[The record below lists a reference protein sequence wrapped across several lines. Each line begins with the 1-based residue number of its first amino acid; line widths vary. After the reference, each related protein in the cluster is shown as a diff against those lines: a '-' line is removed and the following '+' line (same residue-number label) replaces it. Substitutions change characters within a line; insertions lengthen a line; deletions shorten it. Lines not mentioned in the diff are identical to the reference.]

1 MNLSRRIAV
10 CFPLLFLACMA
21 TRPIHAQDAWPSKP
35 VRLLSPFPPAG
46 PLDVMVRIYAQ
57 KLNENW
63 AGRATAVV
71 DTQPGASGTIG
82 TQTVA
87 RATPDGYTLLFTIDL
102 PIAMAPA
109 LFKTSYDPRRD
120 LAPVAAL
127 GETISMVLAH
137 PSTGIRSVTDLV
149 AQAKAN
155 PGKLTFASGGNAS
168 PGHMCMELIKLSAG
182 IDLLHIPY
190 KGAAPAT
197 AAILSG
203 EVGLFCAGVTQ
214 GLPNVKAGKLF
225 ALGTVGP
232 KPSPLT
238 PELAPLSQTWP
249 DVSLSTWFV
258 VMAPPATPA
267 NVISAAQSALR
278 RVYDDTTVQQKLAPL
293 GIDPLWGSPA
303 EVNQWI
309 ERDLAKW
316 TRVVKTAGI
325 KAD

>member
-1 MNLSRRIAV
+1 MIFTRIAM
-10 CFPLLFLACMA
+10 LFLSCLALTQA
-21 TRPIHAQDAWPSKP
+21 SAQEAWPLKP
-35 VRLLSPFPPAG
+35 VRLVSPFPAAG
-46 PLDVMVRIYAQ
+46 PLDVMARLYAQ
-57 KLNENW
+57 KLTENW
-63 AGRATAVV
+63 AGRASAIVES
-71 DTQPGASGTIG
+71 QPGASGTIG
-82 TQTVA
+82 TQAVSKA
-87 RATPDGYTLLFTIDL
+87 APDGYTLLITVDIPL
-102 PIAMAPA
+102 AMAPA
-109 LFKTSYDPRRD
+109 LFKVPYDPRRD

-137 PSTGIRSVTDLV
+137 PSTGIRNVEDLV
-149 AQAKAN
+149 ARARAN
-155 PGKLTFASGGNAS
+155 PGKLAFASGGNAS
-168 PGHMCMELIKLSAG
+168 PGHMCMELIKMSAG
-182 IDLLHIPY
+182 IDLLHVPY

-203 EVGLFCAGVTQ
+203 EVALFCAGVTQ
-214 GLPNVKAGKLF
+214 GIPNVRAGKLF
-225 ALGTVGP
+225 AIGTVGP

-238 PELAPLSQTWP
+238 PELSPLSRIWP

-267 NVISAAQSALR
+267 NVIAAAQSAFR
-278 RVYDDTTVQQKLAPL
+278 RVYDDPAVQQKLAPL
-293 GIDPLWGSPA
+293 GIDPLWGSPT